1 MSFEECEL
9 LILRQAVD
17 KVEKRKGR
25 KLINSG
31 EVKKIINIVEDF
43 LRRRKLVCYGGTAIN
58 NILPKGDQFYDK
70 SVELPDYDFFS
81 PEALKD
87 AKDLADIYNSKG
99 FHEVEAKA
107 GVHAGTF
114 KVFVN
119 FIPVA
124 DITSLVPELYKKIL
138 KDSVL
143 VSGIHYCP
151 PNYLRMSMYLELS
164 RPHGDVSRWE
174 KVMKRITLLNKHYP
188 LRGKNCNFVEI
199 QRLFDP
205 EKKLPEHEDQKI
217 FYIVRNSFIH
227 QGLVFFGAMGNKMY
241 VRYLRK
247 FKHHRFKQIPD
258 FDVLSED
265 PHQSAVILK
274 EQLQNEGI
282 RKVTIRKKNG
292 VGEVIAPHYEVLVN
306 RETVAFIYEPLACH
320 SYNTIHIKGQ
330 PVHIATIDT
339 MLSFYLAFM
348 YVHRPYYDR
357 NRIICMSEYLFQVQ
371 QQNRLKQK
379 GLLRRFSINC
389 YGKQLTIEKM
399 REEKAEKFK
408 KLRDKRGS
416 KEWDFYFLKYTPGE
430 KDVPRYT
437 KTRKKQ
443 RGRRKGR
450 RRRLKT
456 RRRRRK
462 GRRRRPRRKTR
473 RRKTRRRR
481 PTFLKRFGL

>member
-17 KVEKRKGR
+17 KVEKKKGR
-25 KLINSG
+25 KLINS
-31 EVKKIINIVEDF
+31 EEIQIIISIVEDF
-43 LRRRKLVCYGGTAIN
+43 LRTRKLVCYGGTAIN

-70 SVELPDYDFFS
+70 SAELPDYDFFS
-81 PEALKD
+81 PDALKD
-87 AKDLADIYNSKG
+87 AKDLADIYYSKG

-124 DITSLVPELYKKIL
+124 DITLLVSELYKKIL

-188 LRGKNCNFVEI
+188 LRGKSCNFVEI

-205 EKKLPEHEDQKI
+205 EKKLPKHEDQKI
-217 FYIVRNSFIH
+217 FYIARNSFIN
-227 QGLVFFGAMGNKMY
+227 QGLVFFGAMANKMY

-247 FKHHRFKQIPD
+247 FKHHSFKNIPD

-282 RKVTIRKKNG
+282 RKVTIRKKSG
-292 VGEVIAPHYEVLVN
+292 VGEIIAPHYEVLVN
-306 RETVAFIYEPLACH
+306 H
-320 SYNTIHIKGQ
+320 SLEHC
-330 PVHIATIDT
+330 V
-339 MLSFYLAFM
+339 
-348 YVHRPYYDR
+348 
-357 NRIICMSEYLFQVQ
+357 
-371 QQNRLKQK
+371 
-379 GLLRRFSINC
+379 LLIT
-389 YGKQLTIEKM
+389 L
-399 REEKAEKFK
+399 
-408 KLRDKRGS
+408 L
-416 KEWDFYFLKYTPGE
+416 
-430 KDVPRYT
+430 V
-437 KTRKKQ
+437 
-443 RGRRKGR
+443 
-450 RRRLKT
+450 
-456 RRRRRK
+456 
-462 GRRRRPRRKTR
+462 
-473 RRKTRRRR
+473 
-481 PTFLKRFGL
+481 